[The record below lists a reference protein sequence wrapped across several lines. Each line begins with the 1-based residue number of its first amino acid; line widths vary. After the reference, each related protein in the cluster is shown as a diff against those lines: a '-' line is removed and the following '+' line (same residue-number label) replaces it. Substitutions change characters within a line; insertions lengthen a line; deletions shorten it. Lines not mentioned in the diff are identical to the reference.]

1 MSHSPS
7 DSVDRRY
14 ADIPAVSWNLLRVCA
29 AALLAVLR
37 GGVGMVR
44 SAEPLIRTGGAER
57 VVELVSLAP
66 DWKLE
71 VRAADRSESLALH
84 EWFAWGA
91 YRPQAT
97 GHHILLRDGSQIVA
111 PVLAISQSWVMVD
124 SDLWGQLKI
133 PREHVLAVVLTPPF
147 PWSARD
153 ELWAQLLQQPA
164 ERDRIVLSN
173 GDDVSGVLQLSARL
187 PEPVPFFLSALRL
200 KMDPLGETVRLSAR
214 QIQAV
219 RFAGPAVRSSAS
231 GVVATDDG
239 TRCRVT
245 EPFIDGTSMRLK
257 LVCGWTLAA
266 PAGDVRS
273 RVSYLRSPP
282 QHWQPLDAIEPLD
295 RTHIPMLQR
304 RISPRLGR
312 AAAGTRLRVAGM
324 EYEHGIGVFGRSRV
338 VYPVPSGATR
348 LVVRVGIDDR
358 AGRAGSV
365 VFRVYT
371 SGDEGAWR
379 LAAESPRMAG
389 GMAPR
394 RLTVELEKQT
404 RVALITDVADH
415 GEVLDYADW
424 LDARWE
430 KTARASR

>member
-1 MSHSPS
+1 MSHSQS
-7 DSVDRRY
+7 DSADRRY
-14 ADIPAVSWNLLRVCA
+14 VDVPAVSWNLLRVCA
-29 AALLAVLR
+29 AAFFAVLCA
-37 GGVGMVR
+37 GAGVAR
-44 SAEPLIRTGGAER
+44 SAEPLIRTGGTESA
-57 VVELVSLAP
+57 VELVSLAQ

-133 PREHVLAVVLTPPF
+133 PRERVLAVVLTPPL
-147 PWSARD
+147 PWKARD

-164 ERDRIVLSN
+164 ERDRIVLAN
-173 GDDVSGVLQLSARL
+173 GDDVSGVLELPARL
-187 PEPVPFFLSALRL
+187 PEPIPFFLSALRL
-200 KMDPLGETVRLSAR
+200 KMDPLGETVRLSAK

-219 RFAGPAVRSSAS
+219 RFAGPAVRSSPS

-239 TRCRVT
+239 TRCQVT
-245 EPFIDGTSMRLK
+245 EALVDETSIRLK

-273 RVSYLRSPP
+273 RIAYLRSPP
-282 QHWQPLDAIEPLD
+282 QHWQPLDAGEPLD
-295 RTHIPMLQR
+295 QTHIPMLQR

-312 AAAGTRLRVAGM
+312 SAAGTHLRVAGV
-324 EYEHGIGVFGRSRV
+324 EYGHGIGVFGRSRV
-338 VYPVPSGATR
+338 VYQVPAGATR

-358 AGRAGSV
+358 AGRSGSV

-371 SGDEGAWR
+371 SDGEGAWR

-394 RLTVELEKQT
+394 RLAVELERQT

-415 GEVLDYADW
+415 GEVLDYANW

-430 KTARASR
+430 KGRASR